1 MKGLDSKIYDKD
13 YYLNTN
19 LGFDVFK
26 KHKGKK
32 IHEKSAEFI
41 SLLGDVRGQDIFDL
55 GCGRGDAVFEL
66 ARRGANVI
74 GIDYSEEGIE
84 IAKSAFKVQSE
95 KVRKNSRFFVMNA
108 KNLDFKENLFDAV
121 ISYDV
126 FEHLYKDELEVVM
139 KNLSK
144 ILKPDGTL
152 LVHTET
158 NKIYLDT
165 THPIWS
171 YNIDHLLIKL
181 NKILF
186 KSKYPGLSKDPRNTY
201 HKKQHVNEPTI
212 KYLTNLFRCHNF
224 SGKILNVFPYKP
236 DYSWKDKFYNVAV
249 YLYPFSKYYPLNIL
263 FANEYICVM
272 KNNK

>member
-1 MKGLDSKIYDKD
+1 MKGLDSKIYDED

-41 SLLGDVRGQDIFDL
+41 NLLGNVKGLNILDL
-55 GCGRGDAVFEL
+55 GCGRGDSVFEL
-66 ARRGANVI
+66 ARRGASVT
-74 GIDYSEEGIE
+74 GIDYSEDGIKL
-84 IAKSAFKVQSE
+84 AKGALKLQSQNT
-95 KVRKNSRFFVMNA
+95 RKNVRFFVMNA
-108 KNLDFKENLFDAV
+108 KKLDFEDNKFDAV

-126 FEHLYKDELEVVM
+126 FEHLYKDELEIVM

-144 ILKPDGTL
+144 ILKPGGTL

-158 NKIYLDT
+158 NKLYLDY

-171 YNIDHLLIKL
+171 YNLDQILIKL

-186 KSKYPGLSKDPRNTY
+186 KSDYPGLSKDPRNTY
-201 HKKQHVNEPTI
+201 HKKQHVNEPTTS
-212 KYLTNLFRCHNF
+212 YLKNLFKRHNF
-224 SGKILNVFPYKP
+224 SGKIINVFPFKP
-236 DYSWKDKFYNVAV
+236 NYSWKDRFYNLIV
-249 YLYPFSKYYPLNIL
+249 YLYPFSKYFPLNIL